1 MEFDASVILENIIN
15 FLFVALIF
23 LGVLAVTFK
32 ITLKNYNVKTSKLKF
47 YGLFLGMDNKSVLA
61 FSLVTL
67 NYIFLIWCTATF
79 SGINIVYILITLFF
93 TLLSDILIKDFN
105 KIPLNLLF
113 TLINCLCIYVTS
125 LVYNYLMNEEYT
137 SLFLLIV
144 LGLLIIFVFLYF
156 TYITFRLLNN
166 IVLKQENLQKKNYKR
181 V

>member
-1 MEFDASVILENIIN
+1 MDTGFILENIIN

-32 ITLKNYNVKTSKLKF
+32 ITLKNYNVRTSKLKF

-61 FSLVTL
+61 FSVITL

-79 SGINIVYILITLFF
+79 SGMNIIYALITVFF
-93 TLLSDILIKDFN
+93 IMFADILIKDYHR
-105 KIPLNLLF
+105 IPVDLLF
-113 TLINCLCIYVTS
+113 SGINCLCIFVIS
-125 LVYNYLMNEEYT
+125 LVYNYLIDEYT
-137 SLFLLIV
+137 SIFLLIV

-156 TYITFRLLNN
+156 TYITFKLLNN